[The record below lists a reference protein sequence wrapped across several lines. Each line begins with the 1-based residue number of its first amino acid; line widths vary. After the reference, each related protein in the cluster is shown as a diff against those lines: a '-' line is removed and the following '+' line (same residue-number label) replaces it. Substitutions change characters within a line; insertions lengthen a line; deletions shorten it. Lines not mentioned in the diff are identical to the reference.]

1 MGLFRSIFKQV
12 QVIHRRKIGTVLDP
26 EEFTVSTEKEVCTG
40 KSGKTQTSTVG
51 AVPRGMSTRQK
62 AAEGTRR
69 SKCPC
74 QFGEQYQLRMVIC
87 GKLGAGP
94 PHQMR
99 ALDMGLW
106 AVFKLLGSL

>member
-40 KSGKTQTSTVG
+40 KSGITQTST
-51 AVPRGMSTRQK
+51 RGISMRQK

-74 QFGEQYQLRMVIC
+74 QSGEQFQLRMVIC
-87 GKLGAGP
+87 GELRAGP